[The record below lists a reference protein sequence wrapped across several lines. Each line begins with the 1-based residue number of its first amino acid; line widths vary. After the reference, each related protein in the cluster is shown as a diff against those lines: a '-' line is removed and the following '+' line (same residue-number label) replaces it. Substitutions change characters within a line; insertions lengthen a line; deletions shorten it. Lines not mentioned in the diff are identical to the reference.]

1 MRIELI
7 STGDEVIT
15 GNIDDTNASYLS
27 RELFESGLQVDRRH
41 TAGDS
46 LEELMAM
53 FTEISER
60 ECIAIETGGMGPTTD
75 DLTTEAIARVAGKSL
90 VLNEEWHR
98 SMSQWFIN
106 RNRVMSQTNIK
117 QAMLPEGS
125 IMIEN
130 PTGTACGFM
139 VKV

>member
-46 LEELMAM
+46 LDELMAM

-60 ECIAIETGGMGPTTD
+60 ECIAIETAVWGHY
-75 DLTTEAIARVAGKSL
+75 R
-90 VLNEEWHR
+90 
-98 SMSQWFIN
+98 
-106 RNRVMSQTNIK
+106 
-117 QAMLPEGS
+117 
-125 IMIEN
+125 
-130 PTGTACGFM
+130 
-139 VKV
+139 